1 MSTRGDRVCPVER
14 AGGLDTRIRR
24 WLQNPEKILRP
35 YLHEGMT
42 ALDVGCGPGFFSL
55 DMATMVG
62 PTGRVIASDLQEG
75 MLQMVHDK
83 IKGTDLEDRI
93 TLHTCGQDSLGVT
106 EPVDFALL
114 FYVVHEIPE
123 KNGLFT
129 ELARL
134 LKPGGQILVVEPPFH
149 VSKSA
154 FTEMIRTARAAGL
167 VSTEAAKIRFSKTVA
182 LKKA

>member
-1 MSTRGDRVCPVER
+1 MNKRGERVCPVER
-14 AGGLDTRIRR
+14 AGGLDARIRR
-24 WLQNPEKILRP
+24 WLQNPQKMLCP
-35 YLHEGMT
+35 YLREGMT

-62 PTGRVIASDLQEG
+62 PSGRVIAADLQEG
-75 MLQMVHDK
+75 MLQIVRDK
-83 IKGTDLEDRI
+83 IMGTELEDRI
-93 TLHTCGQDSLGVT
+93 TLHTCEQDSLGVT

-123 KNGLFT
+123 KKGLFT

-154 FTEMIRTARAAGL
+154 FTEMIRTAQAAGL
-167 VSTEAAKIRFSKTVA
+167 VSTEAAGIRFSKTVL